1 MSSLVEPRFPLD
13 LEREIFE
20 TAAIL
25 RPKIIPRL
33 LLVAQRV
40 HTWLEP
46 MLYRVVS
53 LTDGVDPVL
62 PSFGRKPP
70 DFLRDTIRHV
80 FLDIDVTT
88 AAAQAVL
95 EVATETQSLALLS
108 FNPNFDFESLAEPLG
123 KLSKVQRL
131 AIHKLTLPMY
141 PSLTHLDLF
150 QLPHD
155 FIVSLWPQIARFPAL
170 THLAI
175 PCDSELAVAEHIL
188 STCETIHVLIS
199 MSQQGTQTHV
209 DEAILLDHDRFLTM
223 GVGNEEYKRDW
234 EIGVRGGVDFWA
246 RVDQFVAKKLGEI
259 VL

>member
-1 MSSLVEPRFPLD
+1 MSSPVEPRFPLD

-25 RPKIIPRL
+25 RPKIIPCL

-40 HTWLEP
+40 RAW
-46 MLYRVVS
+46 
-53 LTDGVDPVL
+53 
-62 PSFGRKPP
+62 KPP
-70 DFLRDTIRHV
+70 GFLRDAVRHV
-80 FLDIDVTT
+80 FLDMQVPT

-108 FNPNFDFESLAEPLG
+108 FNPNFDFESLTEPLG

-131 AIHKLTLPMY
+131 ATHKLTLPMY

-150 QLPHD
+150 QLPPN

-175 PCDSELAVAEHIL
+175 PCDSEVAAADHIL
-188 STCETIHVLIS
+188 STCETIHVLIF
-199 MSQQGTQTHV
+199 MSQQETRTHV
-209 DEAILLDHDRFLTM
+209 DEAILSDPDGFLTM

-246 RVDQFVAKKLGEI
+246 RADQFFAKKTRGEI
-259 VL
+259 VPRSRHWIIPEDGI